1 METRRTAR
9 DTAGDRGEQ
18 VKEASARLA
27 PVVDHPTR
35 RTRHFRTLKSTLGR
49 SERDVLVVLR
59 RKLAAAIDAGN
70 VRSAA
75 MAALVL
81 GWPFRESVKVGLGA
95 FAASEPSQLRRFS
108 SRSPWPMTPPT
119 LIVALWPPLSE

>member
-1 METRRTAR
+1 MGTRRTAR
-9 DTAGDRGEQ
+9 DAARDQGEQ

-49 SERDVLVVLR
+49 SERDMLVVLR
-59 RKLAAAIDAGN
+59 RKLAAEIDAGN

-75 MAALVL
+75 MAALIRQ
-81 GWPFRESVKVGLGA
+81 FRDVDARVRA
-95 FAASEPSQLRRFS
+95 IDAASAAAASDEPDGDDEGDEAAGWDPSKL
-108 SRSPWPMTPPT
+108 
-119 LIVALWPPLSE
+119 